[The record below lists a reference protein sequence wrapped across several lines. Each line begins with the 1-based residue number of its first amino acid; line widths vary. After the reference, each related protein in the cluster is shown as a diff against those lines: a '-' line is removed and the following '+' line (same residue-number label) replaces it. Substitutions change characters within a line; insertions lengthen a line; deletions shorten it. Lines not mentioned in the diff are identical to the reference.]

1 MYLTSVGK
9 PKRVNIKLCKDA
21 VKFFGMHLLGDN
33 LYHKV
38 AINIKFDSSLSK
50 KQEYAYCD
58 WEDQNYKAREFTITI
73 DPNLGKRNML
83 LALAHEMVHVK
94 QYAKGELKD
103 YVRMNKT
110 KWRDEIIESDELD
123 YWDQPWEIE
132 AHGRERGLYFRFLNF
147 QKVK

>member
-1 MYLTSVGK
+1 
-9 PKRVNIKLCKDA
+9 
-21 VKFFGMHLLGDN
+21 
-33 LYHKV
+33 
-38 AINIKFDSSLSK
+38 
-50 KQEYAYCD
+50 
-58 WEDQNYKAREFTITI
+58 
-73 DPNLGKRNML
+73 
-83 LALAHEMVHVK
+83 MVHVK

-147 QKVK
+147 QRVK